1 MADADWWLTVW
12 KIRCLFKSFGPA
24 GEAAIVFDFDGAAA
38 ELIEC
43 FLIWNSFN
51 EDEVAAAVL
60 VARVEKPVLERL
72 LIGKKEESFRV
83 HIESPEWETFR
94 RKTELLQS
102 PLFFLIRVRV
112 ELAEDTVGFV
122 KGDEHGGGRKVEGGG
137 RRAGFEDPLL
147 WLLEHGSEHSADFF
161 RSELDG
167 LPE

>member
-122 KGDEHGGGRKVEGGG
+122 KGDEHGGGRKVEGGRWKVEGGRWKVEGGG
-137 RRAGFEDPLL
+137 RRAEGGGRRAE
-147 WLLEHGSEHSADFF
+147 G
-161 RSELDG
+161 RV
-167 LPE
+167 